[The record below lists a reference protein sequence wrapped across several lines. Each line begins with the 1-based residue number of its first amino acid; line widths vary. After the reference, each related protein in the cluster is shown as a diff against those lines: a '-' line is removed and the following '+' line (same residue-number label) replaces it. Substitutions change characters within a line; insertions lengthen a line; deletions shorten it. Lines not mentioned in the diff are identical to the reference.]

1 MSGEMTSARPRSAET
16 AGAWK
21 QSDLPPPVGRTTTL
35 SREARMASI
44 ASRCSG
50 RNVEKPHTRW
60 SVSVMASGIPCLHV
74 LVDELTELARQL
86 VIRAAQRLHVLAVD
100 IYRAVRRLA
109 GAGET
114 DADVGGL
121 RLAGAVDHAA

>member
-1 MSGEMTSARPRSAET
+1 
-16 AGAWK
+16 
-21 QSDLPPPVGRTTTL
+21 
-35 SREARMASI
+35 
-44 ASRCSG
+44 
-50 RNVEKPHTRW
+50 
-60 SVSVMASGIPCLHV
+60 MASGIPCLHV

-121 RLAGAVDHAA
+121 RLAGAVDHAAHDGERHRLDAFVLRLPFGHLLADVALDLLGELLERGARRAPAARTRDRKSTRLNSSHVSEYR